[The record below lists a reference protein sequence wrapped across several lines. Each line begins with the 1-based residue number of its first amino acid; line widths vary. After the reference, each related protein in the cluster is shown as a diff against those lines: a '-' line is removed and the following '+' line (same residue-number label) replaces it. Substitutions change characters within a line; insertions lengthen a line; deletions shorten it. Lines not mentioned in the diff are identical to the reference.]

1 MQERIKVLIWFIL
14 ELKSI
19 CNEIVYYNHILE
31 EGIIEYVRRAKI
43 IVNKY
48 KIDNCFKINNISLPI
63 GMNISYL
70 DESYIKYE
78 KIGINNINKCGFVLV
93 AGGLGERLN
102 LNSIKV

>member
-1 MQERIKVLIWFIL
+1 
-14 ELKSI
+14 
-19 CNEIVYYNHILE
+19 
-31 EGIIEYVRRAKI
+31 
-43 IVNKY
+43 
-48 KIDNCFKINNISLPI
+48 
-63 GMNISYL
+63 MNISYL